1 MTFAYKC
8 VNVSNSIGDLDFRN
22 KLDGKIS
29 PIFKK
34 IAIAN
39 KLEKDKE
46 KKKGKKDTH
55 TVKRF
60 QVLGY
65 PREIKTTVPYRLEG
79 VLRPSFSNRRVRENA
94 VGGGGLERWSA

>member
-22 KLDGKIS
+22 KLDGKIP

-39 KLEKDKE
+39 KLEKRQRKE
-46 KKKGKKDTH
+46 EGKKGHTHGEAISGFKLSPRNKDDCTLSIGG
-55 TVKRF
+55 RF
-60 QVLGY
+60 TPIFLK
-65 PREIKTTVPYRLEG
+65 PEG
-79 VLRPSFSNRRVRENA
+79 P
-94 VGGGGLERWSA
+94 

>member
-22 KLDGKIS
+22 KLDGKIP

-65 PREIKTTVPYRLEG
+65 PPRNKDDCTLSIGGRFTPIFLKPEG
-79 VLRPSFSNRRVRENA
+79 P
-94 VGGGGLERWSA
+94 

>member
-22 KLDGKIS
+22 KLDGKIP

-39 KLEKDKE
+39 KLEKTKKRRRE
-46 KKKGKKDTH
+46 KRTH
-55 TVKRF
+55 TR
-60 QVLGY
+60 
-65 PREIKTTVPYRLEG
+65 
-79 VLRPSFSNRRVRENA
+79 
-94 VGGGGLERWSA
+94 